1 MDLKKTIVIVT
12 GVLIAGAAITLLI
25 FSTEPEAER
34 SGATRETAMLVDVVQ
49 AQKGSYNPVIRAM
62 GTVMPSEDI
71 VLSPRVSGQIVD
83 RSENFAPGGYVEEGE
98 RLLQIDPADFENVLR
113 QRRSELQQA
122 ETELAIE
129 MGRQNVARQDFE
141 LLDESLSGVNQSLV
155 LREPQLDAARA
166 RVESAQAAVRQAE
179 LNLERSTIRA
189 PFDAYILS
197 RNADIGSQVT
207 PGDNLGRLVGIDE
220 YWVEATVPQ
229 ASLQWI
235 DIPRNGETGSVV
247 DVYNRT
253 SWEDGRF
260 REGRLFRLIG
270 ELTNQ
275 TRMARILI
283 TVPDP
288 HGYESDQSN
297 LPRLMIGS
305 FVESAIQA
313 KELENVVRISR
324 DYIRQDDTAWIME
337 NDTLRIRN
345 LDILFRDAQYAYV
358 SSGIE
363 DGEQVVTTNLSTVVD
378 GAPLRLEDSASETE
392 RTTVTDAG
400 L

>member
-1 MDLKKTIVIVT
+1 MDIKKTVAIVAGILIV
-12 GVLIAGAAITLLI
+12 GAAITLVI

-49 AQKGSYNPVIRAM
+49 AQKGNYNPVIRAM

-71 VLSPRVSGQIVD
+71 VLSPRVSGQIVE

-98 RLLQIDPADFENVLR
+98 MLLQIDPADFENVLR

-141 LLDESLSGVNQSLV
+141 LLDESLTGVNQSLV

-166 RVESAQAAVRQAE
+166 RVESAQAALRQAE
-179 LNLERSTIRA
+179 LNLERTTIRA

-270 ELTNQ
+270 KLTNQ

-288 HGYESDQSN
+288 HGYESDQSD

-324 DYIRQDDTAWIME
+324 DYIRQDDTAWIMK

-363 DGEQVVTTNLSTVVD
+363 DGERVVTTNLSTVVN
-378 GAPLRLEDSASETE
+378 GAPLRLEESASETE
-392 RTTVTDAG
+392 RTPVTDAG